1 MMSINRSIDFINII
15 FHFSFVV
22 NFCNSENISVSITL
36 NKKMLILFILVVLYS
51 NTVSF
56 QPLSR
61 IRLSPMVAYLRGGG
75 FIVNNEP

>member
-36 NKKMLILFILVVLYS
+36 NKKTADFI
-51 NTVSF
+51 
-56 QPLSR
+56 
-61 IRLSPMVAYLRGGG
+61 YLRGAL
-75 FIVNNEP
+75 FKYCFVSTFK

>member
-1 MMSINRSIDFINII
+1 MSINRSIDFINII

-36 NKKMLILFILVVLYS
+36 NKKLLILFIFVGLYS

-61 IRLSPMVAYLRGGG
+61 IRLSPMVAYLRGGR